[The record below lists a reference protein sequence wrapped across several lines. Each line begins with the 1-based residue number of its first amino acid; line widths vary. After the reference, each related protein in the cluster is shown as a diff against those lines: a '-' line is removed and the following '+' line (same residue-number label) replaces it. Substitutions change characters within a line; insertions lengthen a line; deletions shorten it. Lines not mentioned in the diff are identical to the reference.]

1 MANTNDKPALKITL
15 EDLEKVSTTASSPAG
30 SATAVAPG
38 MARQYGN
45 IASPGAEPVI
55 EDQGKANFFLKGWFY
70 LGVAG
75 LAGALVGWALCEPWF
90 LDSGGRRWGNFMLLP
105 FVVMFMCFGFGAAE
119 SIVERSARK
128 AAWRGLLSLVLG
140 FVGGF
145 LFDWVA
151 NLIFVIT
158 VGIVTQLGVQTARNP
173 AFWVARGVAWMVFG
187 IAGGIIYGLVDQSG
201 KKIQYG
207 ILGGVIGA
215 GLGGMVFDPI
225 ALATRAGAP
234 SRAVGFALFGLATGV
249 AMGIVE
255 SALKDRWL
263 YVASGPLAG
272 KQFILYKQL
281 TVIGSS
287 QQSDIY
293 LFKDPSILPR
303 HGNIELHGSQTF
315 LHADGPVYVSGQPA
329 KNRTLQSG
337 DLVQI
342 GRYAFHF
349 RERHRK

>member
-15 EDLEKVSTTASSPAG
+15 EDLEKVSTTASSHAA
-30 SATAVAPG
+30 ATAVAPG

-303 HGNIELHGSQTF
+303 HGSIELRGSQTF

-349 RERHRK
+349 RERQRK